1 MIEVAIMIEG
11 QNGLTWT
18 GWKKIAKTVEGA
30 GFTGLYRSDHYTN
43 SQSPDKNSLELW
55 TSLTWLASHTNRM
68 EFGPLVSPVSFRDP
82 SMTARMAAAVD
93 DLSGGRFTLGLGAG
107 WQEREHTIFGWDLLE
122 ITQRFNRFEEG
133 LEIITRL
140 LQNDQP
146 SSFSGEFFQLREGI
160 LLPRPARPGGPPILI
175 GGNGPLRTLPLVA
188 RFADEWNALFVPLS
202 KYKELNARLT
212 RLLKEEGRGSKEVR
226 RSLMTGCIF
235 GKDHKEVA
243 KKIQERSGGKS
254 TVETLR
260 EKGAIVGTSEEIVEQ
275 LNQLAEAGLQRVML
289 QWLDL
294 DDLQGLVDLA
304 EGVLP
309 HL

>member
-43 SQSPDKNSLELW
+43 SQPPDKNSLELW
-55 TSLTWLASHTNRM
+55 TSLTWLACHTNRI

-235 GKDHKEVA
+235 GKDQKEVA
-243 KKIQERSGGKS
+243 KKARARSGGKS
-254 TVETLR
+254 TAETYR
-260 EKGAIVGTSEEIVEQ
+260 EKNWKAVESTC
-275 LNQLAEAGLQRVML
+275 
-289 QWLDL
+289 
-294 DDLQGLVDLA
+294 
-304 EGVLP
+304 
-309 HL
+309 